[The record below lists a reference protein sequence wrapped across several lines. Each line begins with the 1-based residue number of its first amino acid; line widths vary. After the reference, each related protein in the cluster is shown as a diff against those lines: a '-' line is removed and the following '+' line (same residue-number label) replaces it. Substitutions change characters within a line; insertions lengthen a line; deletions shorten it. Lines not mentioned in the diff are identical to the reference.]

1 MILTNAVQFF
11 KYKCRDKNVFQA
23 NEICKCKVPFHIPNQ
38 NFCSTLMKMM
48 RSGMYIRNSNR
59 SDNRKRT
66 YLYILQLILRAF
78 KLQFVNGS
86 LLDFFSH
93 SFKGT
98 IMQVEKAQMNYRLR
112 ASNFPEHF
120 AIQLFIILQ

>member
-1 MILTNAVQFF
+1 MQFF

-66 YLYILQLILRAF
+66 HLYILQLILRAF
-78 KLQFVNGS
+78 KLEFVNGLQLNLFLAFLELCSRS
-86 LLDFFSH
+86 LY
-93 SFKGT
+93 T
-98 IMQVEKAQMNYRLR
+98 A
-112 ASNFPEHF
+112 NFDIFNGYDHTLKF
-120 AIQLFIILQ
+120 R